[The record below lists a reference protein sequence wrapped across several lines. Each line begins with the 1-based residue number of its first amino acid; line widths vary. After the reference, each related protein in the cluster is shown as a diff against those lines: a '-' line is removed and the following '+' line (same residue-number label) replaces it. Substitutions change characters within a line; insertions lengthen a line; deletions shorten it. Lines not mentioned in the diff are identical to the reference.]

1 MSDNKNL
8 RRRKYDDL
16 TATVGE
22 DGWTKW
28 IWPIHDGYRFRCCDC
43 ELVHVMQ
50 FKIDGDDIG
59 FRARRDRRATAASRR
74 GWWGKAP

>member
-1 MSDNKNL
+1 VAHAVVI

-16 TATVGE
+16 SATVGE
-22 DGWTKW
+22 DGWTRW

-50 FKIDGDDIG
+50 FRVDEAGDIG
-59 FRARRDRRATAASRR
+59 FRIQRDNRATAASRR
-74 GWWGKAP
+74 RKKR